1 MSKKIYKSAQGKVV
15 DLSALMVQ
23 NEKVRAVGNMKVNAR
38 GDKIDS
44 QGRIISTRVQQAN
57 KNYQKQ
63 TNTSA
68 GPIPSSSRAQVEADA
83 AAVKLAEQQQLEK
96 ARIAR
101 QAKRESVN
109 NGETIAETVVE
120 PTGLAAA
127 MARAEQVK
135 DED

>member
-1 MSKKIYKSAQGKVV
+1 MSKKVYKSAQGKVV

-23 NEKVRAVGNMKVNAR
+23 NEKIRAVGNMKVNAR

-68 GPIPSSSRAQVEADA
+68 SPVTSGNRAQTE
-83 AAVKLAEQQQLEK
+83 AAVKLANQQQLEQAK
-96 ARIAR
+96 LAR
-101 QAKRESVN
+101 QAKRELVN
-109 NGETIAETVVE
+109 AGEAITEVAPE

-127 MARAEQVK
+127 LARAEQVK

>member
-1 MSKKIYKSAQGKVV
+1 MSKKVYKSAQGKVV

-68 GPIPSSSRAQVEADA
+68 SPVISSNRAQNA
-83 AAVKLAEQQQLEK
+83 AAVKLAEQQQLEQAK
-96 ARIAR
+96 LAR
-101 QAKRESVN
+101 QAKRELVN
-109 NGETIAETVVE
+109 AGEAITEVAPE

-127 MARAEQVK
+127 LARAEQVK